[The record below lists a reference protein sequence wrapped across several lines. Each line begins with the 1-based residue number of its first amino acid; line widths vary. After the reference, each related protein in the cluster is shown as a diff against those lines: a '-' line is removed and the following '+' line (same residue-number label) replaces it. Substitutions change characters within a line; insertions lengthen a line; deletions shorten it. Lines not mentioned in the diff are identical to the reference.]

1 MNDLQS
7 PPFPPTSDLTITG
20 APFLAKKTSK
30 KKELHARQESQE
42 ILRQLRDAGIVARAQ
57 SRAGGLSYE
66 YFVHEEFGLLK
77 KPPARLRKLKRAK
90 KIREAKGDAQLR
102 QEMES
107 RMQMADERRKVRR
120 DR

>member
-20 APFLAKKTSK
+20 APLLAKKTNK

-42 ILRQLRDAGIVARAQ
+42 ILRQLRDAGIVARPE

-66 YFVHEEFGLLK
+66 YFVHEEFGLLQ